1 MGAPQKLLDAADDAD
16 DATRA
21 AVSLVLDLSASQS
34 GRVERV
40 EDGREVWTR
49 PKADE
54 DADGRDD
61 DSGSAELYT
70 CIWTVYISGTHAS
83 L

>member
-16 DATRA
+16 DATF
-21 AVSLVLDLSASQS
+21 VSLILDLH
-34 GRVERV
+34 
-40 EDGREVWTR
+40 R
-49 PKADE
+49 PRADE
-54 DADGRDD
+54 DADGRGD

-70 CIWTVYISGTHAS
+70 CIWNVYISGTRAS

>member
-1 MGAPQKLLDAADDAD
+1 MKKLGRKMGAPQKLLDAADDAD

-21 AVSLVLDLSASQS
+21 AVSLILDLH
-34 GRVERV
+34 
-40 EDGREVWTR
+40 R
-49 PKADE
+49 PRADE

-70 CIWTVYISGTHAS
+70 CIWNVYIAGTRAS